1 MQHENR
7 TRLAWLVRDALGDV
21 GTTAAIKRTSRH
33 RARYLLLS
41 HQGLTMN
48 VTKIIKVSAAGA
60 FIAVSLAAFAPKAH
74 ADVPD
79 WCYEGNTLVNSN
91 ACRGY
96 MTDEQKNE
104 ADAAER
110 MQAAAAEQQRIASSR
125 AKRMESGSLG
135 SPQWWRMQDEMRKR
149 KAENAERYLRTRYGQ
164 TIDQQAECMAV
175 QRQTREW
182 PSNFCFLNG
191 WYSVD
196 LAFPQYK
203 RK

>member
-1 MQHENR
+1 
-7 TRLAWLVRDALGDV
+7 
-21 GTTAAIKRTSRH
+21 
-33 RARYLLLS
+33 
-41 HQGLTMN
+41 MN
-48 VTKIIKVSAAGA
+48 ANKIIKASAVGA
-60 FIAVSLAAFAPKAH
+60 FIAVSLAAFASKAH
-74 ADVPD
+74 VDVPD
-79 WCYEGNTLVNSN
+79 WCYDGNTLINSN

-96 MTDEQKNE
+96 MTDEQKAE
-104 ADAAER
+104 ADSVER
-110 MQAAAAEQQRIASSR
+110 MQSAAAEAQQAEQQRIASSR

-135 SPQWWRMQDEMRKR
+135 SPQWWRMQDELRKR
-149 KAENAERYLRTRYGQ
+149 KAENAERYRYLRTRYGQ
-164 TIDQQAECMAV
+164 TIDQQAECMAA